1 MQCDGGPELVEAAT
15 NVYLILDIKTAL
27 SRNSCVGVR
36 LHLLLS

>member
-15 NVYLILDIKTAL
+15 IVYLILDIKTVL
-27 SRNSCVGVR
+27 SINFCVKVG